1 MTIGGKKFYE
11 FTTPHF
17 STFAL
22 VDAEELGLEVEEPQ
36 VDAKA
41 LTAKL
46 TPIARSAKTAK
57 KNVKVT
63 VSLDKQ
69 DKAIIKGTQ
78 RRGLYRKIPL
88 LSLDEEGGRLQGS
101 RHEKDRFLHQYR
113 R

>member
-1 MTIGGKKFYE
+1 MTRRSSSWQAKSLTVGGKKFYE

-46 TPIARSAKTAK
+46 TPVARSAKTAK

-63 VSLDKQ
+63 RQ
-69 DKAIIKGTQ
+69 PRQAG
-78 RRGLYRKIPL
+78 
-88 LSLDEEGGRLQGS
+88 
-101 RHEKDRFLHQYR
+101 
-113 R
+113 